1 MLTTLKTEVLHQHC
15 IKSPRAMEGAVRVA
29 SSADQQMHVTRR
41 KLTILIVEDHEDIR
55 ELYAC
60 CLSLEGFAV
69 RSASDGVEGIADLRA
84 QRPDLVVLDFGL
96 PRLSGAGVLRQMRMD
111 SDLKLTPVVLVSAQ
125 MPEFIAA
132 VDGLAFDAAL
142 EKPCELSDLV
152 RAVHEALRASRARK
166 YNPRSDRIP

>member
-1 MLTTLKTEVLHQHC
+1 M
-15 IKSPRAMEGAVRVA
+15 A
-29 SSADQQMHVTRR
+29 SSPEPMNVTRR
-41 KLTILIVEDHEDIR
+41 KLNILIVEDHEDIR
-55 ELYAC
+55 ELYVY

-84 QRPDLVVLDFGL
+84 RRPDLVVLDFGL
-96 PRLSGAGVLRQMRMD
+96 PRLSGAGVLREMRMD
-111 SDLKLTPVVLVSAQ
+111 SDLKLTPVILVSAQ

-152 RAVHEALRASRARK
+152 RVVHAALRAPGGRK
-166 YNPRSDRIP
+166 YTPTPT